1 MTNHPDA
8 LSVHLRQ
15 LSTDTLTA
23 LVADIWAARGY
34 QTKRRGN
41 TVVARND
48 GVSKIQI
55 AGADGGAHIEATS
68 ADILVQ
74 PGGADSGNT
83 RVIDADDL
91 AELIRYGLSVDR
103 RDDICERY
111 FGAPPPALEV
121 PWQRRVRGRL
131 LRTARPALAVVG
143 ISLCVL
149 LAVSVFGVFDLGAG
163 GGDSGGSVGVGG
175 ATSTDPNGATNTA
188 SSQSRVGQA
197 GNRAGSTFP
206 PGVGLGGIEDTS
218 QLDEAHSRAIGNR
231 SYTMRVDLFWPRSGR
246 PGAERVHRNMD
257 FSVGADGR
265 YLLETTVRSVED
277 NGTETGRPDV
287 RVYHDGQDWY
297 VAERAEGS
305 VEYRQV
311 PGFQQPPVAVP
322 EPTVLRDRLAASYL
336 STPEMNVSVAA
347 GETRPTYR
355 LVGHGEPLGASRGI
369 GNYTVRAFVRSDGL
383 IRNLTT
389 HSTRQVTP
397 PVNQQ
402 FDIHYD
408 RFNTTTVA
416 TPDWVVR
423 EFDVPRS

>member
-1 MTNHPDA
+1 
-8 LSVHLRQ
+8 
-15 LSTDTLTA
+15 
-23 LVADIWAARGY
+23 
-34 QTKRRGN
+34 
-41 TVVARND
+41 
-48 GVSKIQI
+48 
-55 AGADGGAHIEATS
+55 
-68 ADILVQ
+68 
-74 PGGADSGNT
+74 
-83 RVIDADDL
+83 
-91 AELIRYGLSVDR
+91 
-103 RDDICERY
+103 
-111 FGAPPPALEV
+111 
-121 PWQRRVRGRL
+121 
-131 LRTARPALAVVG
+131 
-143 ISLCVL
+143 
-149 LAVSVFGVFDLGAG
+149 
-163 GGDSGGSVGVGG
+163 
-175 ATSTDPNGATNTA
+175 
-188 SSQSRVGQA
+188 
-197 GNRAGSTFP
+197 
-206 PGVGLGGIEDTS
+206 
-218 QLDEAHSRAIGNR
+218 
-231 SYTMRVDLFWPRSGR
+231 
-246 PGAERVHRNMD
+246 MD